1 VPEETNPERK
11 RRLMVFAPFV
21 LFLGLV
27 GIFGFQLMSGK
38 NVSDLPSA
46 LIGKVAPAT
55 NLSSVDPVAQT
66 GLNSEV
72 FKGRVTLVNVFASW
86 CVPCREE
93 HPVLLELAK
102 DKRFIIAGLNY
113 KDQPE
118 NALRFLA
125 ELGNP
130 YAVTGS
136 DLSGRTGIEWGVYG
150 VPETYLVGKAGT
162 VLYKHIGPLDAH
174 ILANELM
181 PEIEKA
187 LSGS

>member
-1 VPEETNPERK
+1 MAGEINPTRK
-11 RRLMVFAPFV
+11 RSMMAFAPVALFV
-21 LFLGLV
+21 SLAAT
-27 GIFGFQLMSGK
+27 FGFQLMSGK

-46 LIGKVAPAT
+46 LIGKAAPST
-55 NLSSVDPVAQT
+55 NLPSLDPASQT
-66 GLNSEV
+66 AFNSEA
-72 FKGRVTLVNVFASW
+72 FKGKVTLVNVFASW

-102 DKRFIIAGLNY
+102 DKRFLIAGLNY

-118 NALRFLA
+118 NARNFLA
-125 ELGNP
+125 QLGNP
-130 YAVTGS
+130 YTFTGA

-162 VLYKHIGPLDAH
+162 ILYKHVGPLDKQ

-187 LSGS
+187 LAGS